1 MFGALIILAILSFLI
16 YYKAYS
22 SLFQRLY
29 LYLIIATLLNEIVGI
44 VSIEHHWLYPGQ
56 ETVCEWVGLFL
67 GWTYVLLFIFSYEI
81 IFYLL
86 YLVVS
91 KIKGITLPQCG
102 MACTKF
108 CGVTVEAVYI
118 VLPLLISTAFAVPPY
133 KQQRYGIAGPWCF
146 VRSLSDDCKPIGKE
160 FQLAF
165 YGMYMAL
172 GVAGIIACLIFS
184 VVYFK
189 LSSSFKEV
197 RYLLKRTL
205 CVLVFK
211 FVHILMIACSVTCRV
226 YTLWTQRHEQYVL
239 WFLHALAVP
248 LGVLVFPLGYFL
260 CFHPLGKIAQIIY
273 KKVAHKCCKHKITF
287 VQNEDRSMTLQST
300 APKSNRVSQPSHTF
314 FFASHPDDERSEK
327 SHLISDTGYGSTSQ
341 SH

>member
-1 MFGALIILAILSFLI
+1 MLGALIILAILSFLI

-56 ETVCEWVGLFL
+56 ETVCRWVGLFL

-91 KIKGITLPQCG
+91 KIRGIQCEFIR
-102 MACTKF
+102 C
-108 CGVTVEAVYI
+108 CGVTVEVMYI
-118 VLPLLISTAFAVPPY
+118 ALPVLIATAFAVPPY

-146 VRSLSDDCKPIGKE
+146 VRSLSDDCEPIGKE

-172 GVAGIIACLIFS
+172 GIAGIVACLIFS
-184 VVYFK
+184 IVYFK
-189 LSSSFKEV
+189 LSSSFREV
-197 RYLLKRTL
+197 RHLLKRTL
-205 CVLVFK
+205 YVLVFK
-211 FVHILMIACSVTCRV
+211 FVHILMIMCSVACRV

-260 CFHPLGKIAQIIY
+260 CFHPVGQIAQIFY
-273 KKVAHKCCKHKITF
+273 KRVAHKCCKRKISLSR
-287 VQNEDRSMTLQST
+287 NEERSMTFQST
-300 APKSNRVSQPSHTF
+300 APRSNRVSQPSYTF
-314 FFASHPDDERSEK
+314 FFASHSGEQSEK
-327 SHLISDTGYGSTSQ
+327 SHLISDTGYGSTSP